1 MNGWDSN
8 RRTWTAVIHQNKLSV
23 NYLTTPKHPPSSPLQ
38 SDVLWTLRFDLLL
51 QSPKTGAVSNGM
63 PSVSGSSLDFL
74 WLAAPPLS
82 MGSPPIVPAAAHTQ
96 VPPVSSICNHG
107 HHFLLERDLKVYCH
121 PLVLPFGAQT
131 WSLQPQQPPTK
142 FGTPPHLAN
151 QGMMAISPAMGQNGA
166 SLAGQPKMDSKSVP
180 SPTQTSESI
189 YHETRLNNQA
199 NPPPP
204 ASSEYIARDSGCGLW
219 GKWSREVFSLQS
231 KEAKKLFLFHGFAD
245 ETPSDYQCNLGPDG
259 RRRDADERPE
269 LCRGTVKFVAS
280 KEYIHGQ
287 LSKRD
292 F

>member
-1 MNGWDSN
+1 MERILAHDELEARPN
-8 RRTWTAVIHQNKLSV
+8 
-23 NYLTTPKHPPSSPLQ
+23 PSSPDQ
-38 SDVLWTLRFDLLL
+38 QKPTPPESEHPNPTARFDFLL

-63 PSVSGSSLDFL
+63 PSVSGSMPGGPRFPLFL
-74 WLAAPPLS
+74 LYAITATIFYWRSVAPPFLE
-82 MGSPPIVPAAAHTQ
+82 GSQGALPPPG
-96 VPPVSSICNHG
+96 P
-107 HHFLLERDLKVYCH
+107 
-121 PLVLPFGAQT
+121 PFGAQT
-131 WSLQPQQPPTK
+131 WSLQPQQFPHFPGSMQPPTK

-180 SPTQTSESI
+180 CPTPTSESI

-199 NPPPP
+199 NPPPVVDFGESGP
-204 ASSEYIARDSGCGLW
+204 VRCSRCKGYINP
-219 GKWSREVFSLQS
+219 F
-231 KEAKKLFLFHGFAD
+231 KKFIDHGRRFICNFCGFAD

>member
-1 MNGWDSN
+1 MQITQEFDGRDFREVDAGKDCEARDTVTNLMERILAHDELEA
-8 RRTWTAVIHQNKLSV
+8 RPT
-23 NYLTTPKHPPSSPLQ
+23 PSSPDQ
-38 SDVLWTLRFDLLL
+38 QKPT
-51 QSPKTGAVSNGM
+51 PPEPEHPNPTA
-63 PSVSGSSLDFL
+63 SLDFL

-107 HHFLLERDLKVYCH
+107 HHFLLEVYCH

-199 NPPPP
+199 NPPPVVDFGESGP
-204 ASSEYIARDSGCGLW
+204 VRCSRCKGYINPFMKFIDHGRRFICN
-219 GKWSREVFSLQS
+219 FC
-231 KEAKKLFLFHGFAD
+231 GFAD